1 MSSQTAP
8 QTTASQTASQNQTG
22 SEAASQQ
29 TAGPPPPV
37 SSSPALNI
45 LPSNQPAVNNA
56 VSSPSL
62 PSPHYLPASIAMKD
76 SAGVDPGPGPT
87 RHPRPLT
94 AADLHLQLEKEQEAV
109 VNRLSRELSML
120 RAAQNAS
127 VVSNASVI
135 SNASS
140 ASASVSGAESVP
152 IGDAYVGSGAPGL
165 SHHRVSMHNRT
176 SSSAS
181 TRSLAAN
188 AGSIST
194 SLTGISSP
202 APIRPT
208 QPVPIGGISLSRQNS
223 AASRRSQAGSP
234 SSAHFMGSYSGA
246 LPMHSFTPSSNPG
259 DPSTV
264 NYFAHRLSGAFHSM
278 AATPGSIPTSDH
290 SPAILPGTPRYE
302 ETAFYRSELESVKRE
317 NEALKRRVRE
327 LERMVRERRASDA
340 SRASQGGAGSLAPRT
355 RSDSTSTTASVSV
368 TASTAAT
375 GGVSIAAPRDAD
387 PTARAERPRVVSAI
401 SSIAV
406 GVPDDEVKVGES
418 AASSGLGEHDK
429 RRKHDKGPEAEGQA
443 QA

>member
-8 QTTASQTASQNQTG
+8 QTTASQSQTG
-22 SEAASQQ
+22 SQAASQQ
-29 TAGPPPPV
+29 MPPPPV
-37 SSSPALNI
+37 PNSPALNI

-56 VSSPSL
+56 VSSPPL

-76 SAGVDPGPGPT
+76 NAGVDPGPGPT

-140 ASASVSGAESVP
+140 ASASASATESGP
-152 IGDAYVGSGAPGL
+152 IGDAYIGSGAPGL
-165 SHHRVSMHNRT
+165 SHHRVSMHHRT

-181 TRSLAAN
+181 TRSLTAN

-194 SLTGISSP
+194 SLAGISSP
-202 APIRPT
+202 VPVRPT
-208 QPVPIGGISLSRQNS
+208 QPLPIGGISLSRQNS

-246 LPMHSFTPSSNPG
+246 LPTHSFTPSSNPS

-264 NYFAHRLSGAFHSM
+264 NYFAHRMSGAYHSM
-278 AATPGSIPTSDH
+278 AATPGSEH

-302 ETAFYRSELESVKRE
+302 ETVFYRGELENVKRE

-340 SRASQGGAGSLAPRT
+340 SRASQGGTGSLAPRT

-406 GVPDDEVKVGES
+406 GVPEDEVRVGES
-418 AASSGLGEHDK
+418 AASSGLREHE
-429 RRKHDKGPEAEGQA
+429 RGRKQDKGLEAEGQT